1 LIVVRP
7 FSSSASRRQASIVA
21 LAALFAAAAAL
32 AVGGA
37 RLADEWVHYRQVEWF
52 ASGHYAVVEEL
63 TTIPGFHAIVAL
75 VHRAFGG
82 ESVGLSRS
90 VTMVFAVIAAL
101 GFASIRRALAPTDDP
116 SLPTLQFIFFP
127 ILFPFCFLLYTDV
140 PSLALVLWAFRY
152 SLDRRHLAAG
162 ALGIAALFVRQTNI
176 VWIGCIALLQM
187 APLLSPGVSWRAR
200 LRAAI
205 ALWPYAAGIAVF
217 AGYWLWHGSV
227 SLSRSQARAHPD
239 LALHSGNLFFMLL
252 LIGIFFLPL
261 MPIWLSRYARSVMA
275 RPALLALPVLLGV
288 LYATTFKVDH
298 PYNFTLPEIILRN
311 SVLVLVAQNR
321 YAFVAF
327 GVVAVAA
334 ACAISQ
340 VRWQRP
346 SFILILLVSML
357 FVSASW
363 LIEQRYYLIPIALLL
378 ALRVTENRRAERMLL
393 ALWMPVAV
401 GFLYGML
408 SYQFFL

>member
-1 LIVVRP
+1 
-7 FSSSASRRQASIVA
+7 
-21 LAALFAAAAAL
+21 
-32 AVGGA
+32 
-37 RLADEWVHYRQVEWF
+37 
-52 ASGHYAVVEEL
+52 
-63 TTIPGFHAIVAL
+63 
-75 VHRAFGG
+75 
-82 ESVGLSRS
+82 
-90 VTMVFAVIAAL
+90 
-101 GFASIRRALAPTDDP
+101 
-116 SLPTLQFIFFP
+116 
-127 ILFPFCFLLYTDV
+127 
-140 PSLALVLWAFRY
+140 
-152 SLDRRHLAAG
+152 
-162 ALGIAALFVRQTNI
+162 
-176 VWIGCIALLQM
+176 
-187 APLLSPGVSWRAR
+187 
-200 LRAAI
+200 
-205 ALWPYAAGIAVF
+205 LWPYAAGIAVF